1 MLSFKQFYKQENAV
15 LCEGGNVVV
24 KDVRGKDIPAE
35 KIDLSKFNR
44 SKFTKDMLEAFS
56 NLNDM
61 FEKEYGFPIWK
72 NMKILKNGYAFNGSS
87 ETFFS
92 REITDDEYVA
102 IKPKVGDIDLTV
114 PQEHKKQLWS
124 LLNKLIGKKLSSKVI
139 FVGHNRPNY
148 SPNNHQINSI
158 LEYKDGNTTVH
169 AQVDF
174 ELTPYTGHGD
184 PAEFTKF
191 AHSSSWADMKE
202 GLKGV
207 HHKYLLRALAGGS
220 SMRDDIVV
228 VTDKATPEKPKLKK
242 LDGFPRMLKFSVDRG
257 LRTAYEP
264 QFLSSGKPWM
274 ISGKQVYKEQPT
286 SKSKFETSVEG
297 IFKMMFAEPQGLKD
311 LHNMWSFVGILEL
324 MKKYHTKQQVEQTIQ
339 RLVDL
344 YWGRGAQGF
353 ERNNPELDK
362 AIKMAGYKMVLKYFP
377 YLKKNNKTIERMMN
391 QYYKN
396 YRRTE
401 IGS

>member
-1 MLSFKQFYKQENAV
+1 MLTFKQFHANTNAV
-15 LCEGGNVVV
+15 LTEGGNVVV
-24 KDVRGKDIPAE
+24 QDMQGKDIPAE

-44 SKFTKDMLEAFS
+44 STFTKDMLEAFM
-56 NLNDM
+56 NLSDM

-72 NMKILKNGYAFNGSS
+72 NKKILENGYAFNGSS

-92 REITDDEYVA
+92 RKITDDDYVRV
-102 IKPKVGDIDLTV
+102 KPKVGDIDLTV
-114 PQEHKKQLWS
+114 PQEYKKQIWS
-124 LLNKLIGKKLSSKVI
+124 LLNKLIGKKLSKKVT

-148 SPNNHQINSI
+148 SPNNHQINSV
-158 LEYKDGNTTVH
+158 LEYKDGNLTVH

-174 ELTPYTGHGD
+174 ELTPYDGQGD

-191 AHSSSWADMKE
+191 AHSSSWADMQE

-207 HHKYLLRALAGGS
+207 HHKYLLRSLAGGS
-220 SMRDDIVV
+220 SMRDDIII
-228 VTDKATPEKPKLKK
+228 VTDKATPEAPRVKK
-242 LDGFPRMLKFSVDRG
+242 MDDLPRMLKFSVDRG
-257 LRTAYEP
+257 LRTAYAP
-264 QFLSSGKPWM
+264 QFLPNGKPWM
-274 ISGKQVYKEQPT
+274 ISGKHVYKELPT

-297 IFKMMFAEPQGLKD
+297 IFKMMFAEPQGAKD
-311 LHNMWSFVGILEL
+311 LQNMWSFLGILEL
-324 MKKYHTKQQVEQTIQ
+324 MKKYHTKQQVEQTIE

-362 AIKMAGYKMVLKYFP
+362 HIKMAGYNMVLKFFP
-377 YLKKNNKTIERMMN
+377 YLKKNDKKIQRMIQ